1 VAKKVKKNNPKKNI
15 SPEDLKHARAI
26 AAGLE
31 ASFTEPAPP
40 GAMAPAPLLDEIREM
55 GGAGIAGM
63 LEHLAS
69 VPPEGRVASLRSF
82 RELGDAAAVPG
93 LLERVR
99 GLRWTPDGLMALGET
114 VRALDPGAELPAE
127 LDGEAIGRARKIA
140 GELAADDLSTEA
152 AASVSEIF
160 ESLPAR
166 LQAVAFR
173 DVFSAEGGDADKGRR
188 TRAMLTLAEAFSS
201 RGAAPPVGLIDGLA
215 SLATADAAEALAH
228 LADSVTEKGA
238 GSRIRKALYRLRG
251 KGVVPN
257 SKEAAG
263 TERKSVQAGPQGPDF
278 VRTIISSVDG
288 SGNLMLWLA
297 RSRQPRGRSLFQAR
311 IRHGRGIEEFV
322 STDVSSKELR
332 EFFGKLT
339 QDSRVPTAEVPA
351 GYAFWLLQRGQQ
363 ENENE
368 GGAALPPGF
377 THSNLLL
384 APLADPEGF
393 PFPGGH
399 PVRREIEPISEGGE
413 RIETKEMFAN
423 PVFWSWV
430 LEEGLLLSHFQKCVD
445 ALQSQVAV
453 DDEQRRGLFDKAV
466 EDAAGELYEN
476 ADLRRRLGLQL
487 EDNAYLF
494 HCNGETGHAREC
506 LTLADELKEGG
517 PRPEFFTEV
526 VRYSISIMLDRA
538 IRQSQEAH
546 AREGGHDHDHD
557 HGEAA
562 SQGGSEEESPVII
575 SP

>member
-1 VAKKVKKNNPKKNI
+1 
-15 SPEDLKHARAI
+15 
-26 AAGLE
+26 
-31 ASFTEPAPP
+31 
-40 GAMAPAPLLDEIREM
+40 
-55 GGAGIAGM
+55 
-63 LEHLAS
+63 
-69 VPPEGRVASLRSF
+69 
-82 RELGDAAAVPG
+82 
-93 LLERVR
+93 
-99 GLRWTPDGLMALGET
+99 
-114 VRALDPGAELPAE
+114 
-127 LDGEAIGRARKIA
+127 
-140 GELAADDLSTEA
+140 
-152 AASVSEIF
+152 
-160 ESLPAR
+160 
-166 LQAVAFR
+166 
-173 DVFSAEGGDADKGRR
+173 
-188 TRAMLTLAEAFSS
+188 AFSS

-251 KGVVPN
+251 KGVVPI

-363 ENENE
+363 ENETE

-430 LEEGLLLSHFQKCVD
+430 LEEGLLLPHFQKCVD

-494 HCNGETGHAREC
+494 HCNRETGHAREC
-506 LTLADELKEGG
+506 LTLADELKEEG
-517 PRPEFFTEV
+517 PQPEFFTEV

-546 AREGGHDHDHD
+546 AREHGHDHEHD